1 MTKRDIIIAIWVF
14 IALSA
19 SFCWAEG
26 PRLSAEISEYDF
38 GDIPYGKK
46 ETKDFWVKNTGDQP
60 LEITKVRTSCGCTKA
75 KIEDLM
81 ILPKEG
87 TILHISFDTKGLS
100 PGKQSKTVYIN
111 STDPQRRIY
120 AIKVHANV
128 VRKIAISPNV
138 LVARLDK
145 FQERVTVKM
154 QVSNSSNQEI
164 KLKTSKIRG
173 MLKNAQL
180 SPKEVTVKPG
190 EQKEI
195 SALLTLEEKEK
206 ARYYKGDILLD
217 TNYPLESGI
226 VVSAFITVKKP

>member
-1 MTKRDIIIAIWVF
+1 MIKSRLIKALWAIF
-14 IALSA
+14 LFSA
-19 SFCWAEG
+19 PFCWADG
-26 PRLSAEISEYDF
+26 PRLSVEVHEYDF
-38 GDIPYGKK
+38 GEIHYGKK
-46 ETKDFWVKNTGDQP
+46 ETKDLWVKNTGDQP

-75 KIEDLM
+75 NIEDLM
-81 ILPKEG
+81 IPPNER
-87 TILHISFDTKGLS
+87 TTLHISFDTKGLS
-100 PGKQSKTVYIN
+100 PGKQTKTVYIN

-120 AIKVHANV
+120 AIKVYADV
-128 VRKIAISPNV
+128 VRKISISPNV

-145 FQERVTVKM
+145 FQEEVNVKI

-164 KLKTSKIRG
+164 RLKTSKIRG

-180 SPKEVTVKPG
+180 SPKEVLVKPG
-190 EQKEI
+190 EKKEI

-217 TNYPLESGI
+217 TNYPAESGI